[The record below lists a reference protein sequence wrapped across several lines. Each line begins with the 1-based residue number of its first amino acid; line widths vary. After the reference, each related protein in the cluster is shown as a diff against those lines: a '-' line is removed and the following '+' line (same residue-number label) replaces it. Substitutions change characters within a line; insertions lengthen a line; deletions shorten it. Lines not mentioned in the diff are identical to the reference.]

1 MNFAFRKKLVTGLI
15 IFPIVL
21 LLGIAAILWIG
32 SEIVLH
38 PKRRPLEE
46 RHHTVNANP
55 SDYGMVLEKFS
66 ALTHDQYHLRGF
78 LVHPEP
84 QPGEATRTR
93 RMRQRM
99 EAAGVAKSGTIR
111 GTVLLLHGR
120 GGKKEDMLT
129 VAQRFVAA
137 DFRCVVYDARAHGES
152 GGTICTFGKLERQ
165 DVRTVLD
172 QVEGLLTEKGENIGP
187 VVAFGNSL
195 GAAVM
200 LQTIPEEPRILA
212 GVASAPFADM
222 MDVVIHAIGNLSS
235 HRIPQSWRAVL
246 VKTASV
252 RGGFSPQEIVPERSA
267 AAIQIPVFVVHGERD
282 RVIPIQHAER
292 IFKNLPEDSRKW
304 QEIPGAYH
312 HNLLAEG
319 GDDLYEA
326 MIHFY
331 LDAIRA
337 AVPDPPNHHHLESSH
352 F

>member
-1 MNFAFRKKLVTGLI
+1 MNFPLPKKLVTGLI

-32 SEIVLH
+32 SDIVLH
-38 PKRRPLEE
+38 PKRRPLED
-46 RHHTVNANP
+46 RHLAVNANP
-55 SDYGMVLEKFS
+55 AEYGMVLEKFS
-66 ALTHDQYHLRGF
+66 ARTHDQHHLEGF
-78 LVHPEP
+78 LVNPE
-84 QPGEATRTR
+84 QEPGEAARTR

-99 EAAGVAKSGTIR
+99 EQAGVAPSDTIR

-152 GGTICTFGKLERQ
+152 GGRICTFGKLERQ

-172 QVEGLLTEKGENIGP
+172 QVAGLLSEKGEKIGP

-195 GAAVM
+195 GAAVL

-212 GVASAPFADM
+212 GVVTAPFADM
-222 MDVVIHAIGNLSS
+222 REVVIHAIGNLSS

-246 VKTASV
+246 VKTACI

-267 AAIQIPVFVVHGERD
+267 SAVQIPVFVVHGERD
-282 RVIPIQHAER
+282 RVIPIQHGER
-292 IFKNLPEDSRKW
+292 IFQNLPEDTRKW
-304 QEIPGAYH
+304 QKIPGAYH
-312 HNLLAEG
+312 YNVLAEG

-331 LDAIRA
+331 LDAIEG
-337 AVPDPPNHHHLESSH
+337 L
-352 F
+352 